1 MSSTP
6 AEKLKKVF
14 EQRENVYRDEQT
26 GNMVHS
32 YERDSEEEGVKIHLF
47 YWVVANTVEPNL
59 VREAVFSY
67 TILSERINDE
77 ETTTT
82 LRLLR
87 QIVSRANLS

>member
-67 TILSERINDE
+67 TVLSDRTDGE
-77 ETTTT
+77 ETQRT
-82 LRLLR
+82 LTLLR
-87 QIVSRANLS
+87 QIVSQANFS